1 MNLLNKLKIDKYL
14 ILAAILLC
22 NVALAS
28 EIKTTANAGKVEFEA
43 IGRPSMIKIKGIGEG
58 VNANLKVNVNKISGE
73 AVFRLDSLTTGIE
86 MRDEHMKEKYLQ
98 VKNYPDAKMVFNE
111 FQMPAGWTIKSPK
124 VATSS
129 FRGKLILHGV
139 EREITGLYTL
149 DAQAM
154 KSTASFEVKLSD
166 FKIEIPTYLGVKVAD
181 IVKISIS
188 LDKINIIQ

>member
-1 MNLLNKLKIDKYL
+1 MNLLNKLNIEKYL
-14 ILAAILLC
+14 ILTVILLS

-43 IGRPSMIKIKGIGEG
+43 IGRPSMIKIKGTGEG
-58 VNANLKVNVNKISGE
+58 VNSNLKVDVNKISGE

-98 VKNYPDAKMVFNE
+98 IKTYPDAKMVFNE
-111 FQMPAGWTIKSPK
+111 FQMPAGWTTKSPK

-139 EREITGLYTL
+139 EREITGLYTI
-149 DAQAM
+149 DAQTM

-181 IVKISIS
+181 IVKISVS